1 MINKQFFALL
11 AVPLL
16 ALAACGGEAEAPVE
30 SDDSATATGDV
41 LGGSISDAMLPLD
54 EVRSQSPSAP
64 RRVTTPSGP
73 SGEEAAPASETPE
86 AEAASA
92 APAPEIAPPPPAEE

>member
-1 MINKQFFALL
+1 MNNKHFSALL
-11 AVPLL
+11 AVSLF
-16 ALAACGGEAEAPVE
+16 ALAACGGEAEVPAE

-64 RRVTTPSGP
+64 RRVT
-73 SGEEAAPASETPE
+73 APASEGSDQAASAAETPE
-86 AEAASA
+86 AEAAPA
-92 APAPEIAPPPPAEE
+92 APAPEVAPPPPAE